1 MIDFGAI
8 FENLQPYLPYLG
20 FAALVAFLVTPL
32 VGKLGFKVGALD
44 LPAHLRGRGDQ
55 TVDRRIHDRIV
66 PKLTGI
72 ILVAPLILVLLFNN
86 GLRGL
91 PWGILAGLGI
101 LLVAGILD
109 DKYDLSG
116 KQQLMFQVAAAIAV
130 LLSGVSITYI
140 QVAGLEI
147 DLTNWSHAFQIGN
160 FVYNFIFPA
169 DLVTIIWI
177 VAVINFVG
185 WADGV
190 DGVHGALTMLAG
202 FTLLFVAIKGDAA
215 MPAVLV
221 FIVLMLGSNLGFY
234 PFNLFP
240 AKMFYSGSGAFVN
253 GFFLAVAS
261 IMSTSKLATA
271 IITLGVPLF
280 DAALVILLRIKAN
293 PEVLRNPLKI
303 LSISDRN
310 HLHHRLLDVGYSK
323 NTVLLIEVT
332 VMVILC
338 FAALY
343 FSGFEND
350 SLALVGAGI
359 VIIVIFNI
367 IAIGRKR
374 AERIRLQIEQQE
386 RERPQIE
393 VKYTSPTTETK
404 VEKYTY

>member
-1 MIDFGAI
+1 MINFTAI
-8 FENLQPYLPYLG
+8 FENLQPYLPYLL
-20 FAALVAFLVTPL
+20 FAVVVAFIATPL
-32 VGKLGFKVGALD
+32 VGKIGFKLGALD

-55 TVDRRIHDRIV
+55 TVNRRIHDRIV

-72 ILVAPLILVLLFNN
+72 ILVLPVILILLFND
-86 GLRGL
+86 GLHGI
-91 PWGILAGLGI
+91 PWGILAGLGV

-116 KQQLMFQVAAAIAV
+116 KQQLIFQAIAAFTV
-130 LLSGVSITYI
+130 VLSGVSITYI
-140 QVAGLEI
+140 QVAGIQI
-147 DLTNWSHAFQIGN
+147 DLTSWSQAIQVGN

-169 DLVTIIWI
+169 DLVTIVWI

-190 DGVHGALTMLAG
+190 DGVHGALTIIAG
-202 FTLLFVAIKGDAA
+202 NTLLFVAIKGGAA
-215 MPAVLV
+215 MPALLV
-221 FIVLMLGSNLGFY
+221 FTSLMLGANLGFY

-271 IITLGVPLF
+271 IITLGVPIF
-280 DAALVILLRIKAN
+280 DAVLVILLRIKAN
-293 PEVLRNPLKI
+293 PEVLKNPLRI
-303 LSISDRN
+303 LSISDKN

-338 FAALY
+338 FGALY

-350 SLALVGAGI
+350 SLALVGTL
-359 VIIVIFNI
+359 VLIIVIFNI

-374 AERIRLQIEQQE
+374 AERIRIQFEEQE
-386 RERPQIE
+386 KLRPQIE
-393 VKYTSPTTETK
+393 VKYTSPTSGEK